1 MASPV
6 EGDIYLIFDKN
17 DKTKL
22 KAMGTMT
29 DSSNFG
35 DSINDTV
42 VDTTADD
49 EKKILR
55 EKFTAKASIEINNDD
70 SVIVKLED
78 NGKIIYIPGFVVDT
92 NSGSGPYKIGVE
104 PGRTITNVPKENIV
118 KNRKLES
125 GEKGW
130 FFSDVVLGQV
140 VKGKTDNKEL
150 DYTEYKKG
158 LQAIIVGSGIV
169 NITGFDGDKYKHAEF
184 ALLNGNIIKEDAAK
198 FKSVVPY
205 LFNKENAGKV
215 EASDSKTV
223 FGGKKPNAKKTRK
236 NTMPL
241 QFAPGA
247 KRAYLKRRKSSRK

>member
-17 DKTKL
+17 DKTML

-35 DSINDTV
+35 NSINDTV
-42 VDTTADD
+42 VNTSVDD
-49 EKKILR
+49 EKKILK
-55 EKFTAKASIEINNDD
+55 EKFSAKTASEFNNDD

-92 NSGSGPYKIGVE
+92 NGGSGPFKIGVE
-104 PGRTITNVPKENIV
+104 SGRTITNVPKENIV

-158 LQAIIVGSGIV
+158 IPAIIVGSGLIE
-169 NITGFDGDKYKHAEF
+169 ITGENGDKYTHTGFKLTNSNDIAE
-184 ALLNGNIIKEDAAK
+184 NTAK
-198 FKSVVPY
+198 FKSVVPH
-205 LFNKENAGKV
+205 LFNKENAGKL
-215 EASDSKTV
+215 ESSDSKTV
-223 FGGKKPNAKKTRK
+223 FGGKKTNTKKTRK

>member
-1 MASPV
+1 MTTPA

-17 DKTKL
+17 DTQKL
-22 KAMGTMT
+22 KAMGTMA

-35 DSINDTV
+35 NSINDTV
-42 VDTTADD
+42 VNTSVDD
-49 EKKILR
+49 EKKNLK
-55 EKFTAKASIEINNDD
+55 EKFAAKSSSNFNNDD

-78 NGKIIYIPGFVVDT
+78 NGKNLYIPGFVIGT
-92 NSGSGPYKIGVE
+92 NGGSGPFKIGVE

-118 KNRKLES
+118 KNRKLEI

-130 FFSDVVLGQV
+130 FFSDVVLGQI
-140 VKGKTDNKEL
+140 VKGKNDNKEL
-150 DYTEYKKG
+150 DYAEYKKG
-158 LQAIIVGSGIV
+158 IPTIIVGSGLIE
-169 NITGFDGDKYKHAEF
+169 ITGEQDDKYKHVQF
-184 ALLNGNIIKEDAAK
+184 SLINGNSINPDTAK

-215 EASDSKTV
+215 EASDTKTV
-223 FGGKKPNAKKTRK
+223 FGGKKTYTKKTRK